1 MQGIK
6 VTKQLTLVFHGK
18 AGILQGPPR
27 LEAGKHFSENRKVRR
42 CICNL
47 RARAC
52 MPEAQSWLS
61 VNYSMV
67 GNLYVHSTGTL
78 HETWADAT
86 SSYCESI
93 VASTLLSSCSSRYC
107 CNSQR
112 GYANG
117 VGLEAVSTR
126 LTCTTHLGGNFQ
138 LSRPTTSRIP
148 D

>member
-1 MQGIK
+1 M
-6 VTKQLTLVFHGK
+6 TKQPTLVFHGK

-27 LEAGKHFSENRKVRR
+27 LEAGKPFFFLKNRKVRR

-47 RARAC
+47 RGRVC
-52 MPEAQSWLS
+52 MLEAQSWLS

-78 HETWADAT
+78 YETWADAT
-86 SSYCESI
+86 FSYCKSI

-117 VGLEAVSTR
+117 VDLEAVSTR

-138 LSRPTTSRIP
+138 LSRPTTSRFP